1 MLKLAANLDWL
12 YTELPFLD
20 RFAAAA
26 RDGFSAVEILFPY
39 AHGLSA
45 IRDCLLAQRLQL
57 VLLNAPPGDWA
68 AGERGLACLPGRE
81 ADFRAA
87 IEQAIALASA
97 LACPRIHVMAG
108 LLPAGAERADVQPLY
123 ISNLRWAAEH
133 AAAAGLALSIEP
145 INGRDMPGY
154 FLNRQDHALEII
166 DAVGAPNLGLQMDW
180 YHCQI
185 VEGDLS
191 HKLRR
196 AAAAGRLAHVQ
207 VAAVPDR
214 GEPDQGELRVEHL
227 LALLDELG
235 YQGHIGCEYKPRAGT
250 SAGLGWARRYLKPAA
265 A

>member
-1 MLKLAANLDWL
+1 MVKLAANLDWL
-12 YTELPFLD
+12 YTELPFLE
-20 RFAAAA
+20 RVAAAA
-26 RDGFSAVEILFPY
+26 HDGFAAVEILFPY
-39 AHGLSA
+39 VHGLEA
-45 IRDCLLAQRLQL
+45 IRAQLQAQRLQL

-87 IEQAIALASA
+87 IEQAIAWASA
-97 LACPRIHVMAG
+97 LACPRVHVMAG
-108 LLPAGAERADVQPLY
+108 LLPAGAERADLQPLY
-123 ISNLRWAAEH
+123 IANLRWAAER

-166 DAVGAPNLGLQMDW
+166 EAVGAPNLGLQMDC

-196 AAAAGRLAHVQ
+196 AVAAGSLVHVQ

-214 GEPDQGELRVEHL
+214 GEPDQGELRIDYL
-227 LALLDELG
+227 LTLLDELG
-235 YQGHIGCEYKPRAGT
+235 YPGHVGCEYKPRAGT
-250 SAGLGWARRYLKPAA
+250 SAGLAWARRYLQPAA

>member
-26 RDGFSAVEILFPY
+26 RDGFSAIEILFPY
-39 AHGLSA
+39 VHGLDP
-45 IRDCLLAQRLQL
+45 IRAQLQAQGLQL

-68 AGERGLACLPGRE
+68 VGERGLACLPGRE
-81 ADFRAA
+81 ADFRAT
-87 IEQAIALASA
+87 IEQAIAWAKA

-108 LLPAGAERADVQPLY
+108 LLPAGTERAELQPRY
-123 ISNLRWAAEH
+123 VANLRWAAGR
-133 AAAAGLALSIEP
+133 AAADGLALSIEP

-196 AAAAGRLAHVQ
+196 AIATGRLAHVQ

-214 GEPDQGELRVEHL
+214 GEPDQGELRIDY
-227 LALLDELG
+227 LLDLLDSLG
-235 YQGHIGCEYKPRAGT
+235 YGGFVGCEYKPRAGT
-250 SAGLGWARRYLKPAA
+250 SAGLGWASRYLKPAGA
-265 A
+265 